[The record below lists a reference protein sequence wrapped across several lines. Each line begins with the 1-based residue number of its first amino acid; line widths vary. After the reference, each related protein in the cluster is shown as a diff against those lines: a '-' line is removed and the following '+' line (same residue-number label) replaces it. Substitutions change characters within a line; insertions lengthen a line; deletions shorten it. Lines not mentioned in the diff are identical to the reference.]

1 MVSPLADPVDDLQA
15 SLGESL
21 KELRLKRNIE
31 QKSLAAQAGISL
43 QALKNIEN
51 GQGSNL
57 RSFLSLMLAL
67 GREEWIKAI
76 APLPTVNPLTL
87 TRGAQNRQR
96 ARKKIDH
103 G

>member
-1 MVSPLADPVDDLQA
+1 MTVLTDPVEVHLA

-21 KELRLKRNIE
+21 KELRLKRNID

-43 QALKNIEN
+43 NALKNIES
-51 GQGSNL
+51 GSGSTL
-57 RSFLSLMLAL
+57 RSFVSLLLAL
-67 GREEWIKAI
+67 RREEWLKSIT
-76 APLPTVNPLTL
+76 PLPTINPLTL
-87 TRGAQNRQR
+87 TRTANHRQR